1 MALKKLI
8 TAKKIEQRKASL
20 AELQQREAV
29 LNTRAAELEAAVEEA
44 KTDEEIALVEENISQ
59 LDTDKASLEGEKTT
73 LETEIA
79 DLEGELEKL
88 NAKDPVND
96 PAPAA
101 DPTPAAI
108 ERNKNLGGEQR
119 MQSKRMNTRSQIVD
133 RLNREEVRS
142 FYANLK
148 EAVEKRSISGLDLTI
163 PQIIMDTLTYDMGR
177 YSVLYDLVRVAKL
190 TGKGRAI
197 IVGEAPQAVWTEMQG
212 RINELSCLFTDV
224 EVDGYKVG
232 GFIPLDNSYIED
244 SMVNLAMHVE
254 DCLKES
260 IAIALDKAIIYGK
273 GNKMPMGIIPAINAN
288 TDLKAKNII
297 TLSAA
302 NTKFDKIIEAM
313 KNIKRGRRGR
323 GPITVIMN
331 ESTWL
336 GTIVPMSLTT
346 NNSGTFVTASNQ
358 AFPGVGYK
366 VEFSEEMPDNNILV
380 GDFTKYLLAE
390 RSDVKGASSSE
401 FLFTD
406 DKTVFK
412 ATARYD
418 GKPVREA
425 AFVLIGLG
433 GVTPDVSAS
442 FALDKANEEA
452 TQPQG

>member
-1 MALKKLI
+1 MALKKLMTI
-8 TAKKIEQRKASL
+8 KKIEKRKANL
-20 AELQQREAV
+20 AELQQREAE
-29 LNTRAAELEAAVEEA
+29 LTTRAAELEAAIEEA
-44 KTDEEIALVEENISQ
+44 GTDEEMQTVEENITQ
-59 LDTDKASLEGEKTT
+59 LDADKADLEEKKTT
-73 LETEIA
+73 LEGEIA

-88 NAKDPVND
+88 NSKDPVND

-101 DPTPAAI
+101 DPVAAEQI

-119 MQSKRMNTRSQIVD
+119 MAANKLTKRGQIIE

-142 FYANLK
+142 FYTNLK
-148 EAVEKRSISGLDLTI
+148 QAIEQRSINGLDLTI
-163 PQIIMDTLTYDMGR
+163 PQILLDTVTDDLGR

-197 IVGEAPQAVWTEMQG
+197 IAGEAPQAVWTEMVG
-212 RINELSCLFTDV
+212 KINELECLFTDV

-244 SMVNLAMHVE
+244 SMINLASHVE

-260 IAIALDKAIIYGK
+260 IAIALDKAILYGT
-273 GNKMPMGIIPAINAN
+273 GTKMPMGIIPAINAD
-288 TDLKAKNII
+288 TGLKATNIV
-297 TLSAA
+297 TLTVA
-302 NTKFDKIIEAM
+302 NTKFDKIIESM

-323 GPITVIMN
+323 GPITVVMN

-336 GTIVPMSLTT
+336 GTIVPMSLG
-346 NNSGTFVTASNQ
+346 NNAAGAFVTVSGQ

-366 VEFSEEMPDNNILV
+366 VVFSEEVPENNILV

-390 RSDVKGASSSE
+390 RSDIKGASSTE

-418 GKPVREA
+418 GKPVRKS
-425 AFVLIGLG
+425 AFVLIGLNG
-433 GVTPDVSAS
+433 TTPAVSAS
-442 FALDKANEEA
+442 FAVDEANQEVV
-452 TQPQG
+452 TP

>member
-1 MALKKLI
+1 MALKKLMTI
-8 TAKKIEQRKASL
+8 KKIEQRKANL
-20 AELQQREAV
+20 AELQQREAE
-29 LNTRAAELEAAVEEA
+29 LTTRAAELEAAIEEA
-44 KTDEEIALVEENISQ
+44 GTDEEMQTVEENITQ
-59 LDTDKASLEGEKTT
+59 LDADKADLEEKKTT
-73 LETEIA
+73 LEGEIA

-88 NAKDPVND
+88 NSKDPVND

-101 DPTPAAI
+101 DPVAAEQI

-119 MQSKRMNTRSQIVD
+119 MAANKLTKRGQIIE
-133 RLNREEVRS
+133 RLNKEEVRS
-142 FYANLK
+142 FYTNLK
-148 EAVEKRSISGLDLTI
+148 QAIEQRSINGLDLTI
-163 PQIIMDTLTYDMGR
+163 PQILLDTVTDDLGR

-197 IVGEAPQAVWTEMQG
+197 IAGEAPQAVWTEMIG
-212 RINELSCLFTDV
+212 KINELECLFTDV

-244 SMVNLAMHVE
+244 SMINLASHVE

-260 IAIALDKAIIYGK
+260 IAIALDKAILYGT
-273 GNKMPMGIIPAINAN
+273 GTKMPMGIIPAINAD
-288 TDLKAKNII
+288 TGLKATNII
-297 TLSAA
+297 TLTVA
-302 NTKFDKIIEAM
+302 NTKFDKIIESM

-323 GPITVIMN
+323 GPITVVMN

-336 GTIVPMSLTT
+336 GTIVPMSLGS
-346 NNSGTFVTASNQ
+346 NAAGAFVTVSGQ

-366 VEFSEEMPDNNILV
+366 VVFSEEVPENNILV

-390 RSDVKGASSSE
+390 RSDIKGASSTE

-418 GKPVREA
+418 GKPVRKS
-425 AFVLIGLG
+425 AFVLIGLNAT
-433 GVTPDVSAS
+433 TPAVSAS
-442 FALDKANEEA
+442 FAIDEANQEVV
-452 TQPQG
+452 TP